1 MVPAELAAVQKE
13 THLPLAVASSQVA
26 EVVPEVVS
34 EVVAVPETAIVL
46 AGHSQMAALLAPL
59 GFALAQF
66 HQLFDSDEAA
76 SEMGLS
82 DFATYLPR
90 MKYSAATV

>member
-1 MVPAELAAVQKE
+1 MPPLLAVLAFAAAV
-13 THLPLAVASSQVA
+13 
-26 EVVPEVVS
+26 VVM
-34 EVVAVPETAIVL
+34 VAVPETEIVL
-46 AGHSQMAALLAPL
+46 TGHSQMAALPAPL
-59 GFALAQF
+59 GFALAHY

-90 MKYSAATV
+90 MKYSAAIV